1 MNRLIPIVI
10 VLMPILCPAQV
21 ALEKPG
27 DTIYVGTNTTV
38 FIYLDQ
44 DIKEIVLGSG
54 VDISGY
60 TDVYIKND
68 DKRIDMLGRV
78 PNFISTNVLIETHE
92 GSVYSYN
99 LVYNEE
105 STRYIYK
112 VLPSSAVLNKGVIES
127 AAIKEE
133 LFSRNGIQID
143 EQRLKINSKKA
154 YELPNRGLDIGT
166 VHHKSKVQ
174 FSVDGIFIDGNHLL
188 IKIGVLNS
196 GNIDYDVDLIRF
208 VIEGKGK
215 DKRKKAAAQEEA
227 KDPLY
232 VYNKI
237 DKIKKDSYQSS
248 VFAFEKFT
256 ISNNKHLIIEF
267 WEINGDRSVD
277 VIVRSKDII
286 NAELLD

>member
-1 MNRLIPIVI
+1 MRIFIIAVL
-10 VLMPILCPAQV
+10 LMPFLAVAQV
-21 ALEKPG
+21 SLQNPG

-38 FIYLDQ
+38 FVYLDQ

-60 TDVYIKND
+60 SDVYIKND
-68 DKRIDMLGRV
+68 DKRIDMLARV
-78 PNFISTNVLIETHE
+78 PNFVSTNILIETHE

-99 LVYNEE
+99 LVYSEE

-112 VLPSSAVLNKGVIES
+112 VLPSSAVLNKGVIDPKD
-127 AAIKEE
+127 IKEE
-133 LFSRNGIQID
+133 VLSKNGIQID
-143 EQRLKINSKKA
+143 EQSLKISSKKA
-154 YELPNRGLDIGT
+154 YEMENRGLDIGT

-188 IKIGVLNS
+188 IKMGVLNT

-256 ISNNKHLIIEF
+256 ISNNKQFIVEF